1 MALSSQLLRLS
12 PELKSRAAERAAA
25 AGLSTSEWIRQ
36 AIAAAADGP
45 AATASKA
52 PSATLAPD
60 PSGVSGP
67 GDRRVSLRA
76 PASEVARWE
85 TEASEHGLNLA
96 RYVCLQMSVTGD
108 RGRRV
113 ATAVET
119 LGAASVQ
126 IARIGRNL
134 NQIARSINTMPGQ
147 STAVQR
153 RELSETCRAVD
164 AFSDQVSAVCDAL
177 NLKLGRRRARKIV
190 GFDSEASA

>member
-1 MALSSQLLRLS
+1 LALSSQLLRLPS
-12 PELKSRAAERAAA
+12 ELKALVAERAAE
-25 AGLSTSEWIRQ
+25 AGLSTSEWIRR
-36 AIAAAADGP
+36 AIASAAEAPVGAAGAPAHERRAQEPASDG
-45 AATASKA
+45 A
-52 PSATLAPD
+52 
-60 PSGVSGP
+60 
-67 GDRRVSLRA
+67 DRRVSLRA

-85 TEASEHGLNLA
+85 LEAAEHGLNLA
-96 RYVCLQMSVTGD
+96 RYLRLQMGVTGE

-153 RELSETCRAVD
+153 RGLSDTCRAVD
-164 AFSDQVSAVCDAL
+164 AFSDQVSEVCDAL

-190 GFDSEASA
+190 GLNIEESA